1 MQDNHTTVEI
11 SVEEYIQLRNKAN
24 DLQTEN
30 RYLRTIVDSVAVV
43 MKNSG
48 MVRQEDDGLDDC

>member
-1 MQDNHTTVEI
+1 MQDNHTMVEI
-11 SVEEYIQLRNKAN
+11 SVEEYVQLRNKVN

-30 RYLRTIVDSVAVV
+30 RFLRTIVDSVAVV

-48 MVRQEDDGLDDC
+48 MVR

>member
-11 SVEEYIQLRNKAN
+11 SVEEYVQLRNKVN

-30 RYLRTIVDSVAVV
+30 RFLRTIVDSVAVV

-48 MVRQEDDGLDDC
+48 ICK

>member
-1 MQDNHTTVEI
+1 MQDNHTTIEI
-11 SVEEYIQLRNKAN
+11 GVEEYIQLRNKVN

-30 RYLRTIVDSVAVV
+30 RYLRTIVDSVVVV

-48 MVRQEDDGLDDC
+48 MVR

>member
-1 MQDNHTTVEI
+1 MQDNHTMVEI
-11 SVEEYIQLRNKAN
+11 SVEEYIQLRNKVN

-30 RYLRTIVDSVAVV
+30 RFLRTIVDSVAVV

-48 MVRQEDDGLDDC
+48 ICK

>member
-1 MQDNHTTVEI
+1 MKETVEI
-11 SVEEYIQLRNKAN
+11 SVEEYIQLRNKVN

-30 RYLRTIVDSVAVV
+30 RFLRTVVDSVAVV

-48 MVRQEDDGLDDC
+48 MVRQEDEI

>member
-1 MQDNHTTVEI
+1 MKETVEI
-11 SVEEYIQLRNKAN
+11 SVEEYIQLRSKVN

-30 RYLRTIVDSVAVV
+30 RFLRTIVDSVAVV

-48 MVRQEDDGLDDC
+48 MVR

>member
-1 MQDNHTTVEI
+1 MQDNHTTIEI
-11 SVEEYIQLRNKAN
+11 GVEEYIQLRNKVN

-48 MVRQEDDGLDDC
+48 MVR

>member
-1 MQDNHTTVEI
+1 MKETMEI
-11 SVEEYIQLRNKAN
+11 SVEEYIQLRNKVN

-30 RYLRTIVDSVAVV
+30 RFLRTIVDSVAIV

-48 MVRQEDDGLDDC
+48 MVK

>member
-1 MQDNHTTVEI
+1 MKETVEI
-11 SVEEYIQLRNKAN
+11 SVEEYIQLRNKVN

-30 RYLRTIVDSVAVV
+30 RFLRTIVDSVAVV

-48 MVRQEDDGLDDC
+48 MVR

>member
-1 MQDNHTTVEI
+1 MKETMEI
-11 SVEEYIQLRNKAN
+11 SVEEYIQLRNKVN

-30 RYLRTIVDSVAVV
+30 RFLKTIVDSVAIV

-48 MVRQEDDGLDDC
+48 MVR

>member
-11 SVEEYIQLRNKAN
+11 SVEEYIQLRNKVN

-30 RYLRTIVDSVAVV
+30 HFLRTIVDSVAVV
-43 MKNSG
+43 LKNSG
-48 MVRQEDDGLDDC
+48 TVR

>member
-1 MQDNHTTVEI
+1 MKETIEI
-11 SVEEYIQLRNKAN
+11 SVEEYIRLRNKVN

-30 RYLRTIVDSVAVV
+30 RFLRTIVDSVAVV

-48 MVRQEDDGLDDC
+48 LVR

>member
-1 MQDNHTTVEI
+1 MKETVEI
-11 SVEEYIQLRNKAN
+11 SLEEYIQLWNKVN

-30 RYLRTIVDSVAVV
+30 RFLRTIVDSVAVV

-48 MVRQEDDGLDDC
+48 MVR

>member
-1 MQDNHTTVEI
+1 MKETVEI
-11 SVEEYIQLRNKAN
+11 SVEEYIQLQNKVN

-30 RYLRTIVDSVAVV
+30 RFLRTIVDSVAVV

-48 MVRQEDDGLDDC
+48 MVR

>member
-1 MQDNHTTVEI
+1 MQDNNTTVEI
-11 SVEEYIQLRNKAN
+11 SVEEYIQIRNKVN

-30 RYLRTIVDSVAVV
+30 RFLRTVVDSVAVV

-48 MVRQEDDGLDDC
+48 MVR

>member
-1 MQDNHTTVEI
+1 MKETVEI
-11 SVEEYIQLRNKAN
+11 SLEEYIKLRSKVN

-30 RYLRTIVDSVAVV
+30 RFLRTIVDSMAVV

-48 MVRQEDDGLDDC
+48 IVR

>member
-1 MQDNHTTVEI
+1 MKETVEI
-11 SVEEYIQLRNKAN
+11 SVEEYIQLRNKVN

-30 RYLRTIVDSVAVV
+30 RFLRTVVDSVAVV

-48 MVRQEDDGLDDC
+48 MVR

>member
-1 MQDNHTTVEI
+1 MKETVEI
-11 SVEEYIQLRNKAN
+11 SVEEYIQLRNKVN

-30 RYLRTIVDSVAVV
+30 RFLRTIVDSVAVV

-48 MVRQEDDGLDDC
+48 MVK

>member
-1 MQDNHTTVEI
+1 MKETVEI
-11 SVEEYIQLRNKAN
+11 SVEEYIQLRNKVN

-30 RYLRTIVDSVAVV
+30 RFLRTVVDSVAVV

-48 MVRQEDDGLDDC
+48 MVK

>member
-1 MQDNHTTVEI
+1 MKETVEI
-11 SVEEYIQLRNKAN
+11 SVEEYIQLRNKVN

-30 RYLRTIVDSVAVV
+30 RFLRTIVDSVAVV

-48 MVRQEDDGLDDC
+48 LVR

>member
-1 MQDNHTTVEI
+1 MKEIVEI
-11 SVEEYIQLRNKAN
+11 SVEEYTQLRNKVN

-30 RYLRTIVDSVAVV
+30 RFLRTIVDSVAVV

-48 MVRQEDDGLDDC
+48 LVR

>member
-1 MQDNHTTVEI
+1 MQDNHTTIEI
-11 SVEEYIQLRNKAN
+11 SVEEYIQLRNKVN

-30 RYLRTIVDSVAVV
+30 RFLRTVVDSVAVV

-48 MVRQEDDGLDDC
+48 MVR

>member
-1 MQDNHTTVEI
+1 MQDNHTIVEI
-11 SVEEYIQLRNKAN
+11 SVEEYVQLRNKVN

-30 RYLRTIVDSVAVV
+30 RFLRTIVDSVAVV

-48 MVRQEDDGLDDC
+48 ICK

>member
-1 MQDNHTTVEI
+1 MKETVEI
-11 SVEEYIQLRNKAN
+11 SVEEYIQLWNKVN

-30 RYLRTIVDSVAVV
+30 RFLRTIVDSVAVV

-48 MVRQEDDGLDDC
+48 MVR

>member
-1 MQDNHTTVEI
+1 MKETVEI
-11 SVEEYIQLRNKAN
+11 SVEEYIQLRNKVN

-30 RYLRTIVDSVAVV
+30 RFLKTIVDSVAIV

-48 MVRQEDDGLDDC
+48 ICK

>member
-1 MQDNHTTVEI
+1 MMKETVEI
-11 SVEEYIQLRNKAN
+11 SVEEYIQLRNKVN

-30 RYLRTIVDSVAVV
+30 RFLKTIVDSVAIV

-48 MVRQEDDGLDDC
+48 ICK